1 MADTTT
7 QARKMPA
14 LLRGL
19 DHWGGLWNGAFA
31 LFGGIWLL
39 LWEVFTWIRRS
50 ITTGDVRLGR
60 TAVIS
65 QIKRVGVKSIGIVLL
80 VSTCIGLILAITMY
94 TPLRELGQENR
105 IANIVAV
112 GIFRELGPLI
122 AAIVLTGFAG
132 ASIAAEIGTM
142 VVGEEIEALE
152 AHALNPVRFLVVPRV
167 IATILSLFLL
177 TILGDVMGVVASG
190 LLTVNFL
197 GVPQEVYI
205 HNTISQLKVADFT
218 TGLVK
223 AATFGTL
230 LSAIAC
236 YNGLKVTGGA
246 AGVGKATTDTVVQ
259 TIVLV
264 IVVDMLFSVVFVQL
278 GWS

>member
-1 MADTTT
+1 MSDTTT
-7 QARKMPA
+7 EAKPLPFALRVLDRWGGMWNGVFA
-14 LLRGL
+14 LL
-19 DHWGGLWNGAFA
+19 
-31 LFGGIWLL
+31 GGIWLL
-39 LWEVFTWIRRS
+39 LIEVATWIIRS
-50 ITTGDVRLGR
+50 GTDRQIRLGGD
-60 TAVIS
+60 AVIG
-65 QIKRVGVKSIGIVLL
+65 QIVRVGVRSIGIVLL
-80 VSTCIGLILAITMY
+80 VSACIGLILAMAMQP
-94 TPLRELGQENR
+94 PLDELGQSDK

-112 GIFRELGPLI
+112 GVFRELGPLI

-142 VVGEEIEALE
+142 VVGEEIEALQ

-177 TILGDVMGVVASG
+177 TILGDVMAVFASG
-190 LLTVNFL
+190 LITVNLL

-205 HNTISQLKVADFT
+205 QNTITQLNMGDFL
-218 TGLVK
+218 TGLLK

-230 LSAIAC
+230 LSSIAC

-259 TIVLV
+259 TVVLV
-264 IVVDMLFSVVFVQL
+264 IVADMLFTAVFLQL
-278 GWS
+278 GWT

>member
-1 MADTTT
+1 MSDSPTEPKPLPIALRVLD
-7 QARKMPA
+7 RWGGMWNGVFA
-14 LLRGL
+14 LL
-19 DHWGGLWNGAFA
+19 
-31 LFGGIWLL
+31 GGIWLL
-39 LWEVFTWIRRS
+39 LIEVTVWVIRSGTDRQ
-50 ITTGDVRLGR
+50 IRLGGD
-60 TAVIS
+60 AVIS
-65 QIKRVGVKSIGIVLL
+65 QIVRVGVRSIGIVLL
-80 VSTCIGLILAITMY
+80 VSACIGLILAMAMQP
-94 TPLRELGQENR
+94 PLDELGQSDK

-112 GIFRELGPLI
+112 GVFRELGPLI

-142 VVGEEIEALE
+142 VVGEEIEALQ

-177 TILGDVMGVVASG
+177 TILGDVMAVFASG
-190 LLTVNFL
+190 LVTVNLL

-205 HNTISQLKVADFT
+205 QNTISQLNMGDFL
-218 TGLVK
+218 TGLLK

-230 LSAIAC
+230 LSSIAC

-259 TIVLV
+259 TVVLV
-264 IVVDMLFSVVFVQL
+264 IVADMLFTAVFLQL
-278 GWS
+278 GWT

>member
-1 MADTTT
+1 MADSTLDET
-7 QARKMPA
+7 RLP
-14 LLRGL
+14 LGLRIL
-19 DHWGGLWNGAFA
+19 DRWGGMWNAVFA

-39 LWEVFTWIRRS
+39 LAEVSMWVSRS
-50 ITTGDVRLGR
+50 AVHKDTRLGGA
-60 TAVIS
+60 AVV
-65 QIKRVGVKSIGIVLL
+65 QQLVRVGVKSIGIVLL
-80 VSTCIGLILAITMY
+80 VSSCIGLILAIAMQP
-94 TPLRELGQENR
+94 PLAELGQTNK

-167 IATILSLFLL
+167 IATIVSLFLL
-177 TILGDVMGVVASG
+177 TVLGDVMAVFASG
-190 LLTVNFL
+190 LFTVNVF

-205 HNTISQLKVADFT
+205 ANTIEQLNLSDFT
-218 TGLVK
+218 TGLIK

-259 TIVLV
+259 TVVLIIVS
-264 IVVDMLFSVVFVQL
+264 DMLFAAVFMQL
-278 GWS
+278 GWT